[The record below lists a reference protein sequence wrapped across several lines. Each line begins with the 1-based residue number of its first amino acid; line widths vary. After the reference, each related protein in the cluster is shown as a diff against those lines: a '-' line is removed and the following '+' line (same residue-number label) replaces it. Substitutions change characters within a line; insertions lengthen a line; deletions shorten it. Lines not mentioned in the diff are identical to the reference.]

1 MRPILTVLLAA
12 LGALTLPCGTAA
24 QEQLVPVTGII
35 TDDAGAPLAN
45 ARVTLSP
52 TRRGATTDAAGF
64 FRFRGVPAGHY
75 HLDVSLIGYA
85 PAHVEI
91 TVPASGDAIS
101 TQVSLAP
108 SPLALEGVL
117 VTATPGAAD
126 PLTVSQSTT
135 QLSGREFDRR
145 LGATVADMLSDEPGV
160 ASRYAG
166 TATSV
171 PVIRGLTGERVVMLE
186 NGQRTGDLAGSGAD
200 HVLSIDPLS
209 ATRIEVVRGPA
220 SLLYGSGAIGG
231 VVNVIGTDVPTNV
244 PQRVEGFAAAQGV
257 SATPGGAASAQVVAP
272 LSEVLVLSA
281 RGAIRDLGD
290 VRVGGGETLGN
301 SSFRNRSGT
310 VGLGFVDG
318 RVNAGAAVA
327 AHRFDYGVPFGH
339 AHAEDED
346 EHDEDEHDEDDHEH
360 DLDDDGHEGVDLRG
374 HRYEVKLHG
383 GWNPRGRAIRSVDFA
398 ATGQWYE
405 HDEIEESGEIGTT
418 FRLRTQTAN
427 LRADTDLGRL
437 RGTVGLSGLLKRYE
451 PTGEEALTP
460 FASSGN
466 LGLFVFQEMPI
477 LPGEH
482 DTEHVPHLQVGGRF
496 DHYDISTEASP
507 GFGAARDRTFRA
519 FSGSIGVNFPLP
531 QGISLGA
538 SLSRAFRAPSVE
550 ELYSNAL
557 HVAAGSF
564 DVGNPD
570 LDPEVN
576 LGLEALLRA
585 QTRTVTALVSTYY
598 NHIDDYITPGVVGDT
613 VLVDAA
619 GEFVVP
625 LSRFTQG
632 DASLVGVEGKVE
644 VLTGRHLVLGAR
656 GDHVRGR
663 FSGGEPLPYMPAARL
678 GGEVRWDDGTFSGG
692 AEAMHAFAQ
701 GEVPELEYATGSY
714 TLLNAGVGY
723 ARRSRG
729 LVHTVTLRGEN
740 LADVIYRE
748 ATSRIKA
755 LAPNPGR
762 NVSLVYR
769 VMF

>member
-1 MRPILTVLLAA
+1 MRSILIVLLAA
-12 LGALTLPCGTAA
+12 LGVLALPYSAAA
-24 QEQLVPVTGII
+24 QERLVSVTGTI
-35 TDDAGAPLAN
+35 TDNVGAPLAN

-52 TRRGATTDAAGF
+52 TRRGATTDAAGV
-64 FRFRGVPAGHY
+64 FRFRGVPAGSY

-91 TVPASGDAIS
+91 DVPATGEALAVEIS
-101 TQVSLAP
+101 LDP

-145 LGATVADMLSDEPGV
+145 LGATVADMLSDEPGIG
-160 ASRYAG
+160 SRYAG
-166 TATSV
+166 TATAV

-200 HVLSIDPLS
+200 HALSIDPLA

-244 PQRVEGFAAAQGV
+244 PSRVEGFAAAQGV
-257 SATPGGAASAQVVAP
+257 SATPGGAASAQVIAP
-272 LSEVLVLSA
+272 LSEVFVLSG
-281 RGAIRDLGD
+281 RGAIRDLSD

-301 SSFRNRSGT
+301 SSYHNRSGT

-327 AHRFDYGVPFGH
+327 AHRFEYGVPFGH
-339 AHAEDED
+339 AHAEHEED
-346 EHDEDEHDEDDHEH
+346 HDHDDHEH
-360 DLDDDGHEGVDLRG
+360 EDHDHGLAEHGHEGVNLRG

-383 GWNPRGRAIRSVDFA
+383 GWNPRGRAIRAVDLA

-405 HDEIEESGEIGTT
+405 HDEIEENGEIGTT

-427 LRADTDLGRL
+427 LRADNDFGRV

-466 LGLFVFQEMPI
+466 VGVFVYQEMP
-477 LPGEH
+477 LVPGAH

-507 GFGAARDRTFRA
+507 GFGAARERTFRA
-519 FSGSIGVNFPLP
+519 FSGSIGLNFPLP

-570 LDPEVN
+570 LNPEVN
-576 LGLEALLRA
+576 LGLEGLLRA
-585 QTRTVTALVSTYY
+585 QTRTVTALVSAYY
-598 NHIDDYITPGVVGDT
+598 NHIDDYIAPFIVGDT
-613 VLVDAA
+613 VLVDAV
-619 GEFVVP
+619 GEFEVP
-625 LSRFTQG
+625 LNRFMQG

-644 VLTGRHLVLGAR
+644 VLAGRNVVLGAR

-692 AEAMHAFAQ
+692 AELMHAFAQ
-701 GEVPELEYATGSY
+701 GEVPELEYATDSY
-714 TLLNAGVGY
+714 TLLNLGVGY
-723 ARRSRG
+723 AHRSRG
-729 LVHTVTLRGEN
+729 LVHTVTLRAEN
-740 LADVIYRE
+740 LGDVVYRE

-769 VMF
+769 VLF